1 MGAGAAGPDPRV
13 ASAANRLKRRGQGLR
28 GRPRGKRGRGGGSAA
43 GGGER
48 VVVAGRGGGG
58 GSARGSLGA
67 HGR

>member
-1 MGAGAAGPDPRV
+1 MGAGAAGPDPR
-13 ASAANRLKRRGQGLR
+13 AAAAANRLKRRGQCLR
-28 GRPRGKRGRGGGSAA
+28 GRPRGKRGRGGGNAA

-67 HGR
+67 RGR